1 MSKYTQSKFLKI
13 ISVCALLSTTA
24 MSAAHAEG
32 GLGDA
37 VGGAVGGVGGAVGGA
52 VGGVGAAAGVGAGSS
67 DAGTGV
73 GAGVGVGVGGT
84 GVGVGAGVG
93 VSGSGVGAGVGAGVG
108 TNSASDSTGSG
119 TNSGSGST
127 SNSGSTANATTSTGT
142 SGGALSTRS
151 AMPDLA
157 GVVLMS
163 SDRQVLGIVQSARP
177 DSQGVRVDVQ
187 LNNQLGIGKATT
199 QLILPSPNP
208 RSGQI
213 RLRKSMSNLVRL
225 IN

>member
-13 ISVCALLSTTA
+13 ISACALLSTTA
-24 MSAAHAEG
+24 MSPAYAEG

-37 VGGAVGGVGGAVGGA
+37 AGAVGGA
-52 VGGVGAAAGVGAGSS
+52 VGGVGAAAGVGAGTSGS
-67 DAGTGV
+67 GTGV
-73 GAGVGVGVGGT
+73 GAGVGAGVGGT

-93 VSGSGVGAGVGAGVG
+93 VSDSGVGAGVGVGVG
-108 TNSASDSTGSG
+108 TNSTSGSTGSG
-119 TNSGSGST
+119 TNSGS
-127 SNSGSTANATTSTGT
+127 TANAATSTGT
-142 SGGALSTRS
+142 PSGALSTRS

-177 DSQGVRVDVQ
+177 DPQGVRVDVQ

-208 RSGQI
+208 QSGQI